1 MLQLCLLS
9 LKAHVYIYLSKE
21 FAPVPAADEPGVN
34 VVWADWSSPH
44 RAELAVFPSIRGCE
58 GGHVNGVADGLV
70 ARGVNH
76 IPQRLFGILNASS
89 FGVTVAQ
96 ENQLL
101 LLPRPQPTH
110 TLSVHLWRAEK
121 KRDEDLTIQACD
133 ESETTRQ
140 KKKKC

>member
-9 LKAHVYIYLSKE
+9 FKAHVYIYLSKE

-121 KRDEDLTIQACD
+121 REMRI
-133 ESETTRQ
+133 
-140 KKKKC
+140 